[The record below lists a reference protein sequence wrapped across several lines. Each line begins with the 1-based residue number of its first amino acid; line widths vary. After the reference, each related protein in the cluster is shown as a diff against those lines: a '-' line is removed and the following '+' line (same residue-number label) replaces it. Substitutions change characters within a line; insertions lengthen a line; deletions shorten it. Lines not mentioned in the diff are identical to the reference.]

1 MLDLLRSWYQ
11 RNFSDPQAVIL
22 LLILITG
29 FVIVIYMG
37 GMLAPILTS
46 IVLAY
51 MMEPMVEKMEK
62 FRVPRLAAVIIVCL
76 VFILLL
82 LFMILA
88 MVPVLSTQVTQ
99 LVQELPKQ
107 FDSGQQALM
116 RLPQL
121 YPQIITEVQVH
132 DIMSTI
138 RTQITS
144 LGQSVLSFSLSSIPM
159 LFAII
164 IYLILVPLM
173 IFFMLK
179 DKDMILNWLKGYL
192 PRQRGLAAKVWE
204 EMDLQIGN
212 YVRGK
217 FTEIFIVGG
226 VTYVTFILMGLNYAA
241 LLGFLVGLSVIIPYI
256 GAAAVTVPVAMIAY
270 FQWGWS
276 ADFAYLMLAYG
287 IIQALDGNVL
297 VPLLFSEAVNLHP
310 VAIILSVIVFGGL
323 WGLWGVFF
331 AIPLATLVKAV
342 LNAWP
347 RPKPEESSPDSGTEK
362 ALEELNGVKDEPGC

>member
-51 MMEPMVEKMEK
+51 MMEPIVEKMER
-62 FRVPRLAAVIIVCL
+62 FHVPRLAAVIIVCL
-76 VFILLL
+76 AFLLLL

-99 LVQELPKQ
+99 LVHELPKQ
-107 FDSGQQALM
+107 IDSGQQALM

-121 YPQIITEVQVH
+121 YPQIITEAQVH

-138 RTQITS
+138 RTQITGF
-144 LGQSVLSFSLSSIPM
+144 GQSVLSFSLSSIPV

-179 DKDMILNWLKGYL
+179 DKDLILNWLKGYL

-226 VTYVTFILMGLNYAA
+226 VTYITFILMGLNYAA

-342 LNAWP
+342 LYAWP
-347 RPKPEESSPDSGTEK
+347 RPKPDEPIPIAEPV
-362 ALEELNGVKDEPGC
+362 LEEIKDVKGDPGC